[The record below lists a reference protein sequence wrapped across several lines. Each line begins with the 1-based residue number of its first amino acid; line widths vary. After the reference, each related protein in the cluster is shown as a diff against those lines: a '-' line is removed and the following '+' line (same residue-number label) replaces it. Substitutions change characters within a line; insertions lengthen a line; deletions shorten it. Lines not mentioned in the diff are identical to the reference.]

1 MWGFNRRYFVLALA
15 LFVIEVLIALYVSDR
30 FIRPYGGDYLVVI
43 LLYCA
48 VKSVLNLPSQI
59 VAAGVL
65 LFSYCIEVLQFY
77 RLVDRLGLSGNK
89 LAKTVIGYGFSWW
102 DILAYTLGIVTVLL
116 VEKSRRAKM
125 ERLPVK
131 AKLREDHQVL
141 KQ

>member
-1 MWGFNRRYFVLALA
+1 MWTFNRGYFIAALV

-48 VKSVLNLPSQI
+48 IRSVVNSSAHK

-65 LFSYCIEVLQFY
+65 LFSYFIEVLQYY

-102 DILAYTLGIVTVLL
+102 DILAYTVGIVTVLL
-116 VEKSRRAKM
+116 VERSRERNA
-125 ERLPVK
+125 ERLRV
-131 AKLREDHQVL
+131 AAGFSDHHL
-141 KQ
+141 